1 MLLNNMNQ
9 PVNVNPTL
17 HGHTV
22 KGVPN
27 PGAIAVLAPLR
38 EVLEPSTMK
47 CGDMFRLGTRAKLR
61 Q

>member
-1 MLLNNMNQ
+1 MLLNHLNQ
-9 PVNVNPTL
+9 PVNVSPTL
-17 HGHTV
+17 HGHSA

-27 PGAIAVLAPLR
+27 HFALAPLR

-47 CGDMFRLGTRAKLR
+47 CGDMFRLGTRAKLK

>member
-1 MLLNNMNQ
+1 MLLNNLNQ
-9 PVNVNPTL
+9 PVNVAPTL
-17 HGHTV
+17 HSHSA

-27 PGAIAVLAPLR
+27 HLAIAVLAPLR

-47 CGDMFRLGTRAKLR
+47 CGDMFRLGTRAKLK

>member
-1 MLLNNMNQ
+1 MLLNNLNQ
-9 PVNVNPTL
+9 PVNVAQSL
-17 HGHTV
+17 HGHTA

-47 CGDMFRLGTRAKLR
+47 CGDMFLLGTRAKLK

>member
-1 MLLNNMNQ
+1 MLLNNLNQ
-9 PVNVNPTL
+9 SVTVAPTL
-17 HGHTV
+17 RGHSA

-27 PGAIAVLAPLR
+27 HFAIAVLAPLR

-47 CGDMFRLGTRAKLR
+47 CGDMFRLGTRAKLK

>member
-1 MLLNNMNQ
+1 MLLNNLNQ
-9 PVNVNPTL
+9 PVNVSPAL
-17 HGHTV
+17 HGHNA

-47 CGDMFRLGTRAKLR
+47 CGDMFRLGTRAKLK

>member
-1 MLLNNMNQ
+1 MLLNNLNKQ
-9 PVNVNPTL
+9 VKVSNTL
-17 HGHTV
+17 HGHTA

-27 PGAIAVLAPLR
+27 PGAIAVLSPLR

-47 CGDMFRLGTRAKLR
+47 CGDMFRLGTRAKLK

>member
-1 MLLNNMNQ
+1 MLLNNLNQ
-9 PVNVNPTL
+9 PVNVAPTL
-17 HGHTV
+17 RGHTA

-47 CGDMFRLGTRAKLR
+47 CGDMFRLGTRAKLK

>member
-1 MLLNNMNQ
+1 MLLNNLNQ
-9 PVNVNPTL
+9 PVNVAPSL

-47 CGDMFRLGTRAKLR
+47 CGDMFRLGTRAR
-61 Q
+61 FVQ

>member
-1 MLLNNMNQ
+1 MLLNNLNQ
-9 PVNVNPTL
+9 PVNVAPTL
-17 HGHTV
+17 HGHSA

-47 CGDMFRLGTRAKLR
+47 CGDMFRLGTRAKLK

>member
-1 MLLNNMNQ
+1 MLLNNLNQ
-9 PVNVNPTL
+9 PVNVAPTM
-17 HGHTV
+17 HGHSA

-27 PGAIAVLAPLR
+27 HHAIAVLAPLR

-47 CGDMFRLGTRAKLR
+47 CGDMFRLGTRAKLK